1 MENRAH
7 FIEPLED
14 RLTRFRNNPPTEA
27 IETLLLSIQ
36 NYFNNEIIFTVKN
49 YKNYQTSLLFLG
61 IHAVALTIS
70 EIFWG
75 LEGKAGY
82 KKFLEKF
89 IDGDTEDT
97 KFSLVSDKIH
107 NWRNVLAHRWL
118 ASSGYEIQ
126 YDYEMKLGFKI
137 EKNILIINPKIYCD
151 KYIEAFDVNNKIW
164 EYKNFLNKEELNN
177 AKKRII
183 KKLLEN

>member
-1 MENRAH
+1 MRNRTH
-7 FIEPLED
+7 FIEPLEN
-14 RLTRFRNNPPTEA
+14 RLERFKNSSPIEA

-36 NYFNNEIIFTVKN
+36 NFFNNEIILTV
-49 YKNYQTSLLFLG
+49 KNYQTSLLFLG

-70 EIFWG
+70 ETLWG
-75 LEGKAGY
+75 LKGEAGY

-97 KFSLVSDKIH
+97 KFSFISDKIH
-107 NWRNVLAHRWL
+107 NWRNVLAHQWV

-126 YDYEMKLGFKI
+126 YDYKMKLGFKI
-137 EKNILIINPKIYCD
+137 EKNILVINPKIYCD
-151 KYIEAFDVNNKIW
+151 KYMEAFNVNNKIW
-164 EYKNFLNKEELNN
+164 EYENLLNKEELNN

-183 KKLLEN
+183 KKFLEH